1 MKQKRELNHKKAVIL
16 MNDDIELQVQRILL
30 DSGVSWHGGTDGVE
44 ASGYSQVALY
54 IQNGEL
60 SYSDITFFKNVES
73 RKPYAVLD
81 LRDIKST

>member
-1 MKQKRELNHKKAVIL
+1 

-30 DSGVSWHGGTDGVE
+30 DNGVLWHGGGYDVE
-44 ASGYSQVALY
+44 ASGYNSIALY
-54 IQNGEL
+54 IQNDEL
-60 SYSDITFFKNVES
+60 TYSDITFFKNVES